1 MKADI
6 EASKHSMRRIS
17 PRLTASMDHKDV
29 SALRFKITMNVL
41 ERDERIHY
49 VEIQRVDAIY
59 KQRGNL
65 KEMMQE
71 KKATKQDERVVIDIV

>member
-1 MKADI
+1 
-6 EASKHSMRRIS
+6 
-17 PRLTASMDHKDV
+17 
-29 SALRFKITMNVL
+29 MNVL

-65 KEMMQE
+65 KEMMRE
-71 KKATKQDERVVIDIV
+71 KKATKKDERVVIDIV

>member
-1 MKADI
+1 MKTDI
-6 EASKHSMRRIS
+6 EASNDSMQFLS
-17 PRLTASMDHKDV
+17 PRLTASMGHQDV
-29 SALRFKITMNVL
+29 SALRFKITVNVL
-41 ERDERIHY
+41 ERLGRIHY